1 MGYDRNPSINSH
13 SRIRIVCNDVVND
26 ILKYK
31 EKEGKNNS
39 YFGSSHKYLDEE
51 ALYDQQNIEEDK
63 NYKWN
68 VKWNILKHSRENCTI
83 Y

>member
-1 MGYDRNPSINSH
+1 MRYNRDPSINSY
-13 SRIRIVCNDVVND
+13 SWVRIVRNDVVND
-26 ILKYK
+26 ILKHK
-31 EKEGKNNS
+31 EKESKNNS

-68 VKWNILKHSRENCTI
+68 IKWNILKHS
-83 Y
+83 